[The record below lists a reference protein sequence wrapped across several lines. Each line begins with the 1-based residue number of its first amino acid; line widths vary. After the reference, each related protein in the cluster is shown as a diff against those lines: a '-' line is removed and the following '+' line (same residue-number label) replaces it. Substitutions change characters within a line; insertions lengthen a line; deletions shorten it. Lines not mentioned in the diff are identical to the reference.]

1 MEEPERVAEIKNA
14 LRSCKRIVDV
24 NTTADH
30 YRAEV
35 QAMHKDP
42 KTRVF
47 ALQIVNLKFFMIRCV
62 LNDA

>member
-1 MEEPERVAEIKNA
+1 MKEPEKVTEIKSA
-14 LRSCKRIVDV
+14 LRSCTRIVDV

-47 ALQIVNLKFFMIRCV
+47 ALQIANLKFYMIRCV